1 MRNEAGAA
9 ATERTFFLWN
19 FNGISNQP
27 ATQDSAW
34 QKGASV
40 RLGRTPREDFPSAS
54 RRLAQISLKNVARK
68 TRTAFA
74 RVAIVGGSSCGL
86 RHVRHFPFQLSQFSS
101 LWHRMKSSR

>member
-1 MRNEAGAA
+1 MRLLLNVH
-9 ATERTFFLWN
+9 FFLWN

-54 RRLAQISLKNVARK
+54 RRLAQISSKNVARK

-74 RVAIVGGSSCGL
+74 RGLQLWVGQAVAFGMCDTFHFNCPSSARFG
-86 RHVRHFPFQLSQFSS
+86 PE
-101 LWHRMKSSR
+101 